1 MRVPEVSG
9 IIAVMKRIHARVHGF
24 VQGVGYRVFAQSE
37 ALRLGLCGYVRNCT
51 DGTVEVVAEGEEGTL
66 HRFVETLRRGPI
78 GARVQRVDIEYAEAT
93 QEWDTFSIRR

>member
-1 MRVPEVSG
+1 MRVPDASG
-9 IIAVMKRIHARVHGF
+9 IIALMKRIYARVHGF

-37 ALRLGLCGYVRNCT
+37 ALCLGLCGYVRNCT
-51 DGTVEVVAEGEEGTL
+51 DGTVEVVAEEEAL
-66 HRFVETLRRGPI
+66 HRFVEALRRGPI